1 MSKGMHLCMVNK
13 AYISKM
19 DSSGV
24 CGEQAGRKLYVEHQM

>member
-13 AYISKM
+13 AYISKT

-24 CGEQAGRKLYVEHQM
+24 GGEQAHRKLYVEHQI